1 MRMLLSGITFLLL
14 LIRLSDGQT
23 GSVLYEYWTG
33 ISGTEVGSLTGDPR
47 YPSNPSGTSYLTQ
60 YFEAPSNWNDNY
72 GARIRGII
80 HPPVTGNYIFYIAS
94 DDQSELWLSTDD
106 KPANKVKIAWVSSYT
121 DSRQWDK
128 YPEQQ
133 SAAIHL
139 EAGRRYYIEGLHK
152 DGSQND
158 NFAVGWQMPGSNYE
172 RPIPVT
178 RLSPVTDDDD
188 YSLWAYSAKIYMNTT
203 SSGANVAGIVT
214 QIPILI
220 RLNQSNFNF
229 SEALGS
235 GEDIRFSKAD
245 GTHLYYQ
252 IERWDS
258 LSGEAQV
265 WVRVDTVYGNNS
277 TQYIYMHWGKFDA
290 VSRSNGTAVFDTTN
304 GFMGVWHL
312 NQNPGGTYPQLTD
325 ASSRHNHGVT
335 NGSMSTSNSITGV
348 VDRGVELDGVDDY
361 INTTVQFNNP
371 VAFTLSLWFK
381 TTTVNGGKLIG
392 FGNQQTGQS
401 SSYDRT
407 VWMDT
412 AGKIHFGIYNGSVQ
426 SIGTSTA
433 FNDGLWHQLTAQVS
447 SAGMKLFIDGILSAS
462 NAGYTTPENYNGYWR
477 IGYDNMTGW
486 PNPPNTFYIKSA
498 VDEAVIAHTARSE
511 HWIKLNYENIKSS
524 SSFIT
529 VDNFTGKPVINLTQ
543 LVLSVPESLNTV
555 PAFAIGATIGVP
567 DTSAINIQVK
577 LGYYGNAQSGVDY
590 APLASNYSLTIPAD
604 SVCATRTVDLIPIE
618 DLLEE
623 GNETLF
629 VFIQPDTSY
638 RVGSSDT
645 IAIIITDNDQVFP
658 PVITVEPGDT
668 SLLTGDVAVF
678 KIQVSGSPPF
688 TYQWRKNGIPTG
700 PNSETFITPQVSM
713 SDSGALF
720 DCIVS
725 NSQGSDTSRQAF
737 LHVSV
742 RPEAV
747 YITRQPL
754 SLTLVTGD
762 TAIFEVTSAGS
773 PPYQYQWYKNDTII
787 PGETGQIL
795 KVGPLS
801 LNNNGEKYHCVVSNI
816 SSSIESNKALLTVRR
831 PSSHT
836 LIITGDLFTSKNV
849 KVGINEDVN
858 FDFVVN
864 LYRSATDTVPL
875 YTESF
880 LDSNNQSIKVKNG
893 KFAIQLG
900 AGRTNDDLM
909 AVVRENANIFV
920 SFTISP
926 PGCSPETL
934 NRRVPLTAS
943 PYALSSLPSI
953 IKGNVNP
960 DSAAIVAPIGTHYVR
975 TSTNATY
982 IKTFNG
988 WSELTD

>member
-1 MRMLLSGITFLLL
+1 MLLSGITLVLL
-14 LIRLSDGQT
+14 LIGLSDGQT
-23 GSVLYEYWTG
+23 GAILYEYWTE
-33 ISGTEVGSLTGDPR
+33 ISGTEVGSLTGDSR
-47 YPSNPSGTSYLTQ
+47 YPFNPSGISYLTQ
-60 YFEAPSNWNDNY
+60 YFEAPSNWNNNY
-72 GARIRGII
+72 GARIRGLI

-106 KPANKVKIAWVSSYT
+106 KPANKAKIAWVSGYT
-121 DSRQWDK
+121 NSRQWDK

-133 SAAIHL
+133 SAAIYL

-158 NFAVGWQMPGSNYE
+158 NFAVGWQIPGSDYE
-172 RPIPVT
+172 RPIPVS

-203 SSGANVAGIVT
+203 SSGANVTGIVT

-220 RLNQSNFNF
+220 RLNLSNFNF
-229 SEALGS
+229 SEALGN
-235 GEDIRFSKAD
+235 GGDIRFSKAD

-252 IERWDS
+252 IEKWDS
-258 LSGEAQV
+258 LSGEAQI

-277 TQYIYMHWGKFDA
+277 TQYIYMYWGKFDA
-290 VSRSNGTAVFDTTN
+290 VSRSNGTAVFDTLN
-304 GFMGVWHL
+304 GFIGVWHL
-312 NQNPGGTYPQLTD
+312 NQNPGGTYPQFTD
-325 ASSRHNHGVT
+325 ASAGRNHGVA
-335 NGSMSTSNSITGV
+335 NGGMSTSNSITGV
-348 VDRGVELDGVDDY
+348 VDRGVELDGIDDY

-381 TTTVNGGKLIG
+381 TTTDNGGKLIG

-401 SSYDRT
+401 NSYDRA

-412 AGKIHFGIYNGSVQ
+412 IGRIHFGIYNGSVQ

-433 FNDGLWHQLTAQVS
+433 YNNGQWHQLTAQVS
-447 SAGMKLFIDGILSAS
+447 SVGMKLYIDGILSAS
-462 NAGYTTPENYNGYWR
+462 NTGYTTPENYNGYWR

-498 VDEAVIAHTARSE
+498 IDEAVIAHTVRSE
-511 HWIKLNYENIKSS
+511 HWIKLNYENIKSC

-529 VDNFTGKPVINLTQ
+529 VDNFSGKPVINLTQ
-543 LVLSVPESLNTV
+543 LVLSVPESSNTV
-555 PAFAIGATIGVP
+555 PAFAIVASVGVP
-567 DTSAINIQVK
+567 ETSAINIQVK

-590 APLASNYSLTIPAD
+590 VPLASNFSLMTPAD
-604 SVCATRTVDLIPIE
+604 STYVTRIIDLIPIE

-638 RVGSSDT
+638 KVGRSDT

-658 PVITVEPGDT
+658 PVITVEPVDT
-668 SLLTGDVAVF
+668 SLLTGDLAVF
-678 KIQVSGSPPF
+678 QIRVSGSPPF
-688 TYQWRKNGIPTG
+688 TYQWRKNGIPIG
-700 PNSETFITPQVSM
+700 PNSETYVTPHVSM
-713 SDSGALF
+713 SDSGALY

-725 NSQGSDTSRQAF
+725 NSKGSDTSRHAV

-754 SLTLVTGD
+754 SITLVTGD
-762 TAIFEVTSAGS
+762 TAIFEVTSAGT
-773 PPYQYQWYKNDTII
+773 PPFLYQWYKNDSII
-787 PGETGQIL
+787 PGETGQTL

-801 LNNNGEKYHCVVSNI
+801 LNNNGEIYFCVVSNI
-816 SSSIESNKALLTVRR
+816 LSSIESNKALLSVRR

-858 FDFVVN
+858 IDFVVN
-864 LYRSATDTVPL
+864 LYRSATDSVPL

-880 LDSNNQSIKVKNG
+880 LDSNNQAIKVKNG

-900 AGRTNDDLM
+900 AGRTKDDLM

-988 WSELTD
+988 WAELTD